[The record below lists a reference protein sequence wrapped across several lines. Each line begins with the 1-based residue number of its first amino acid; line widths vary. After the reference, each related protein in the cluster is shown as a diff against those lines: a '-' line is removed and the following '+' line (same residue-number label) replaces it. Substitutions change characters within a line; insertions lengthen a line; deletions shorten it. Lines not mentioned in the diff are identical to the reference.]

1 MWVSRYIV
9 IMHIG
14 RIVLGEKLKQIF
26 SISHISLLFKKNIF
40 FDEEILIFSIEQ
52 NFSFLKAKIL
62 KAKNVNKEEILIWQ
76 KVSVFT
82 EKNVFSLFWN
92 VLGLIYF
99 AVEAFKRIFAVFI
112 VVLHDYFVL
121 LQHHGGFSLEKNSFQ
136 CF

>member
-14 RIVLGEKLKQIF
+14 RIVLG
-26 SISHISLLFKKNIF
+26 KKIEANFQHLAYFATFPKNINIF
-40 FDEEILIFSIEQ
+40 FDGEILIFSIEQ

-82 EKNVFSLFWN
+82 EKKCIFSFLYFYLFCSWSVQMN
-92 VLGLIYF
+92 FCRFYRCPSWTFCTFTASWG
-99 AVEAFKRIFAVFI
+99 IFIRKKFI
-112 VVLHDYFVL
+112 
-121 LQHHGGFSLEKNSFQ
+121 SMS
-136 CF
+136 